1 MNDAIPKPPARIVTR
16 MVIPL
21 ALVAAAVAALAWTG
35 WRTLLPV
42 PSVDVVP
49 VSMRAPRGGAAT
61 PPAGSP
67 GAMSTPAPTAE
78 GPPVQAPGWV
88 EPSPFPVAVPALV
101 AGTVRSVLVLEGE
114 RVEAGQVLAELFD
127 EEQRIE
133 LRLADAALAES
144 AARLREAQDEYARKV
159 KLVEGGAASA
169 GEVAR
174 LGIRIEGLKAADDA
188 ARAQRDLRA
197 LMLERTKVRAPVA
210 GVVMARL
217 AAPGMPA
224 GGMRDGK
231 PLIELYDPAQLQVRA
246 DVPLADAGRVAIG
259 DRAEI
264 ALDVLPGRTLRGEV
278 IRVVHQA
285 DIAKNTVQAKVRIID
300 PSPELKPEM
309 LARVRILPRVPAGT
323 AGATGPTAA
332 ARAAKAVPWLPEEC
346 IDRDGPD
353 PAVLVVAEIDS
364 GRGIVERRAVRL
376 GASDGGWTEVAGGLR
391 AGDLA
396 IARPTTAP
404 RAGARVRINEAWRDR
419 AAKEATDGS
428 H

>member
-1 MNDAIPKPPARIVTR
+1 MSDGIPRPPARIATR
-16 MVIPL
+16 LVIPL
-21 ALVAAAVAALAWTG
+21 ALVAAAAAALAWTG

-49 VSMRAPRGGAAT
+49 VSMRAPRAGASMPAAGASRAPDGG
-61 PPAGSP
+61 P
-67 GAMSTPAPTAE
+67 PTAE

-144 AARLREAQDEYARKV
+144 SARLREAQDEHARKAR
-159 KLVEGGAASA
+159 LVEGGAASA

-197 LMLERTKVRAPVA
+197 LMLERTRVRAPVA

-300 PSPELKPEM
+300 PAPELKPEM
-309 LARVRILPRVPAGT
+309 LARVRILPRVPAGS
-323 AGATGPTAA
+323 AAT
-332 ARAAKAVPWLPEEC
+332 ARAAKAVPWVPEGC
-346 IDRDGPD
+346 IDRDGPEA
-353 PAVLVVAEIDS
+353 AVLVVAELDS
-364 GRGIVERRAVRL
+364 GRGVVERRAVEL
-376 GASDGGWTEVAGGLR
+376 GASEGGWTEVPAGLR

-396 IARPTTAP
+396 IARPSGAP
-404 RAGARVRINEAWRDR
+404 RAGARVRITESWRDR